1 VRPETRTSLS
11 ENPILR
17 LTALRETEAVM
28 FTGIIEG
35 MGRVTGATPQN
46 GGLRLDIGS
55 DFDLDD
61 VRVGDSVAVNGVCLT
76 AVKVAKND
84 FSVDVAPETLSK
96 STLRGARI
104 GYRVNLERA
113 LRLGAR
119 LDGHLV
125 TGHVDGTGK
134 VTAKRPVG
142 NALLFSFAVS
152 EAVSRYIVEKGS
164 VAVDGISLTVN
175 ACYPKGFEIS
185 MIPHTAQMTTLG
197 SKKIGEEVNIETD
210 IIGKY
215 VERFTRHAQGH
226 KEGGAV
232 DKTLLAKAGFM

>member
-1 VRPETRTSLS
+1 
-11 ENPILR
+11 
-17 LTALRETEAVM
+17 
-28 FTGIIEG
+28 
-35 MGRVTGATPQN
+35 VTGVTPQD

-55 DFDLDD
+55 DFHFDD
-61 VRVGDSVAVNGVCLT
+61 VRIGDSVAVNGVCLT
-76 AVKVAKND
+76 AVKVGKND

-96 STLRGARI
+96 STLRGAGP

-125 TGHVDGTGK
+125 TGHVDGIGK

-152 EAVSRYIVEKGS
+152 EALSRYIVEKGS

-175 ACYPKGFEIS
+175 VCHAKGFEIS
-185 MIPHTAQMTTLG
+185 MIPHTAQVTTLG
-197 SKKIGEEVNIETD
+197 LKKIGEEVNIETD

-215 VERFTRHAQGH
+215 VERFTRLAQGR
-226 KEGGAV
+226 KEGGPV
-232 DKTLLAKAGFM
+232 DKALLARAGFM